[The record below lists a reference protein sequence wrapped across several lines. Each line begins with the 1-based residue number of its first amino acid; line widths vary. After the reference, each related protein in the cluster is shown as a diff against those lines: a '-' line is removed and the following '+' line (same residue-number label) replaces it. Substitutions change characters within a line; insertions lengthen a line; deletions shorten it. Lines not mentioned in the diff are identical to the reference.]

1 MSSLC
6 RPLQEGVYEVEP
18 CIREVLL
25 VELENKFGWQR
36 PFQLAEFLWF
46 YLDKK
51 TDKKLSGEL
60 REVQKLI
67 AQAYLDPD
75 RTIREMERILSESLP
90 EYNPVLGLAGQ
101 EKIPYLVE
109 ILAQPLEQTNLWDEY
124 QSLVLNSHILA
135 KLLVD
140 EREGL
145 REEIEELKEELG
157 FVLTH
162 SVIKK
167 LLAEFPSE
175 SENNFVTIDLL
186 IITTLKDELD
196 ALKNCDN
203 QFGNTWQ
210 ELTDNLGYPYYKT
223 TLSHKNG
230 SKLNIVAARPPEM
243 GEINTSILAT
253 RLVSELKPSCLAMT
267 GICAGNKEKNV
278 FLGDVIVAD
287 RVFKFDSGKLVADY
301 KLIDNQQVHFEEML
315 PDIHSYNL
323 NPKWKFAIE
332 YFTQDWLNTIQTPR
346 PKSYSHQESWL
357 LNKLYDYQQQPE
369 NYPPPQHHPEKIKE
383 CPDWKEVI
391 QHLRKQELLKTDS
404 FELTKKALKE
414 IQNERLEYLQKE
426 YYKDPLNPQIHIGVI
441 ATTSKVQKDP
451 QLFQRIEKMQR
462 KILGVEME
470 GAAIGAVAEIN
481 EIPIIIVKG
490 VQDYADYDKNDQFR
504 EYAAEASARFLLAF
518 FTTIEINS

>member
-1 MSSLC
+1 MTNSRIFSDLPQDDLIQLE
-6 RPLQEGVYEVEP
+6 RL
-18 CIREVLL
+18 
-25 VELENKFGWQR
+25 LENVLINIDGIAGRKAILRNAEIDKYFIANLDFNLNINEFITILTSKFKDYPVSSR
-36 PFQLAEFLWF
+36 KPDYHPLMALLD
-46 YLDKK
+46 YLLKQPEKYNLED
-51 TDKKLSGEL
+51 TDIE
-60 REVQKLI
+60 I
-67 AQAYLDPD
+67 ANKIISIGK
-75 RTIREMERILSESLP
+75 IR
-90 EYNPVLGLAGQ
+90 
-101 EKIPYLVE
+101 
-109 ILAQPLEQTNLWDEY
+109 
-124 QSLVLNSHILA
+124 
-135 KLLVD
+135 
-140 EREGL
+140 
-145 REEIEELKEELG
+145 IEELKTG
-157 FVLTH
+157 I
-162 SVIKK
+162 SVP
-167 LLAEFPSE
+167 PSTP
-175 SENNFVTIDLL
+175 NNPSPIPPRPDTKPPSSTINIL
-186 IITTLKDELD
+186 IITALKDELD

-203 QFGNTWQ
+203 QSGNTWQ
-210 ELTDNLGYPYYKT
+210 KLTDNLGYSYYKT